1 MLIMNPDEELKVLL
15 ESFDELEDNLNHSK
29 NSSKRKVSLTED
41 EPFNKMAKIPSI
53 FYPLDMESILKK
65 TPEGNVLLYNRAKLN
80 NDYRNKLSKILV
92 NELIFATGKSIK
104 REAFV
109 KVCEEI
115 VQLFP
120 NEVTETYYI
129 PYVSSKHGLRKQ
141 AARGK
146 LWSRYLNVRAL
157 LRMTSDP
164 KKIESE
170 VEGEREDS
178 DELKNDLIFLES
190 AVEPFVR
197 ILESWE
203 RTFDYRQNLFKEP
216 SFEIDKIFNKFP
228 CLKMPYALELFEADF
243 NRIYPEKID
252 IVYSEGPKICRA
264 IIKESEERKVSPFK
278 EDIEDTN
285 KKALFLLPYMFSPVT
300 IKKGKS
306 NSGIYRPTRK
316 EVQESFFVQAEVRT
330 KCSLVIQYAIHS
342 FVSEF

>member
-1 MLIMNPDEELKVLL
+1 
-15 ESFDELEDNLNHSK
+15 
-29 NSSKRKVSLTED
+29 
-41 EPFNKMAKIPSI
+41 
-53 FYPLDMESILKK
+53 
-65 TPEGNVLLYNRAKLN
+65 
-80 NDYRNKLSKILV
+80 
-92 NELIFATGKSIK
+92 
-104 REAFV
+104 
-109 KVCEEI
+109 
-115 VQLFP
+115 
-120 NEVTETYYI
+120 
-129 PYVSSKHGLRKQ
+129 
-141 AARGK
+141 
-146 LWSRYLNVRAL
+146 
-157 LRMTSDP
+157 MTSDP

-228 CLKMPYALELFEADF
+228 CSKMPYALELFEADF

-252 IVYSEGPKICRA
+252 IVHSEGPKICRA

-316 EVQESFFVQAEVRT
+316 EVQESFFVQAENFEEIEDLISKRSKLLDPLEIPIQPFMAEVGNHFFIYFYGMQY
-330 KCSLVIQYAIHS
+330 KLDSSLRSLELLYKIYHSLNLEYPAESKHVWQVIQDAIFKMPISGKSSNVVTFLNDLKVHT
-342 FVSEF
+342 V